1 MEDIYEEIN
10 SDREKEL
17 QMSFEVL
24 IKFFNDRPD
33 EGFTYDK
40 IWRNIDME
48 GHSNFS
54 GNLALLVTAG
64 YVRDAFETDRILQPD
79 NRFSLRRIIPS
90 KLNRLQTVR
99 MMQKE
104 NDITRL
110 LRNLDDSE
118 EDHDKILYS

>member
-1 MEDIYEEIN
+1 MKTTNEEVK

-64 YVRDAFETDRILQPD
+64 YVRDAFEIDRILQPD
-79 NRFSLRRIIPS
+79 NRFSLRRIMPS
-90 KLNRLQTVR
+90 KLNRLQTVHKKK
-99 MMQKE
+99 KE